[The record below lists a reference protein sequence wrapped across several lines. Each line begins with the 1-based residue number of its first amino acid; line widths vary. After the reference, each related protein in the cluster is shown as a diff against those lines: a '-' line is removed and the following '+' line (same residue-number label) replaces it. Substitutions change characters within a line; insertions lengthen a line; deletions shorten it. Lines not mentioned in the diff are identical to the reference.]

1 MSDFVDPKY
10 TPRQLQ
16 LQMVNAY
23 VHIHDLHCR
32 CKSPLKHIIQQ
43 IENQEP
49 SIKKWRDSTIAAAG
63 PQHGD
68 DVIENF
74 GPGELERIF
83 AEEEDTEG

>member
-23 VHIHDLHCR
+23 VHIHDLHCN
-32 CKSPLKHIIQQ
+32 CKSPLKHIIKQ

-49 SIKKWRDSTIAAAG
+49 SIKQWRDSTTAAAG
-63 PQHGD
+63 LQDGD
-68 DVIENF
+68 DVIDHF

>member
-10 TPRQLQ
+10 TPKQLQ

-23 VHIHDLHCR
+23 VHIHDLRCN

-49 SIKKWRDSTIAAAG
+49 SIKIWRDSTVATG
-63 PQHGD
+63 PRDGE
-68 DVIENF
+68 DVIDQF
-74 GPGELERIF
+74 GPGELESIF
-83 AEEEDTEG
+83 AEEDAKEG